1 MAPPGTLGLLLL
13 LLLLG
18 AAAAQPEC
26 SGCLPGPGPIAA
38 LVAADVI
45 LTLLIAGGA
54 YWLAGRGRPGG
65 RGQRGGVN
73 FGRGQRGMGFLVGV
87 AKEGGVV
94 CGRGLTWGCVCGRGQ
109 RGEAVCGRGQLER
122 DCFWAWPKG
131 LVIGRG

>member
-54 YWLAGRGRPGG
+54 YWLAGRGRPAPPKPRPPEQDSPYQELQGV
-65 RGQRGGVN
+65 RGDVYSVLKR
-73 FGRGQRGMGFLVGV
+73 
-87 AKEGGVV
+87 
-94 CGRGLTWGCVCGRGQ
+94 
-109 RGEAVCGRGQLER
+109 
-122 DCFWAWPKG
+122 
-131 LVIGRG
+131 